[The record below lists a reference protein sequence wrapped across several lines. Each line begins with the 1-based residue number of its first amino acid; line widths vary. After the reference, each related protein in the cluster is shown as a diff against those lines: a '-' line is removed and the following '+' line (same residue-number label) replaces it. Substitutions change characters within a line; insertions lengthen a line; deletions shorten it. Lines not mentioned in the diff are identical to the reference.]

1 MSQEQP
7 KRPPFVVVT
16 EGPFKGFQGPV
27 VGIDQ
32 QKGTV
37 QIRVSRVGV
46 MFGRKQTTIELD
58 VRKVRR
64 LIV

>member
-37 QIRVSRVGV
+37 QIRVS
-46 MFGRKQTTIELD
+46 MFGRKQTTIEMD
-58 VRKVRR
+58 VQKVRR